1 MTLNSAKNKKMN
13 FSIRFKIWAL
23 FMVFTGIVFILMWL
37 LQIVFLQS
45 FYPAYKISQ
54 TKKASK
60 QILSCYENS
69 SDYIDEIERFAV
81 SNNMCVSLLDSTGY
95 EKAGADVMNGNCA
108 IHGNKM
114 ELFILLDKLRAS
126 KDGKILMKIYNN
138 NIQSKVII
146 YGIIIGSKSNPKGY
160 LLLDVPLAPV
170 ESFIDIIKSQT
181 LYIISILLIIAL
193 FFSSYISNYIANPIT
208 KITKSAERLAHGDY
222 NTVFTGGGYSEVDQL
237 AETLTFAEHE
247 IQKVEMMQRDLIANT
262 SHDLRTPLTMLKAYA
277 EMIRDLSG
285 VNPE

>member
-1 MTLNSAKNKKMN
+1 
-13 FSIRFKIWAL
+13 
-23 FMVFTGIVFILMWL
+23 MWL

-69 SDYIDEIERFAV
+69 SDYVNEIERFAV

-146 YGIIIGSKSNPKGY
+146 Y
-160 LLLDVPLAPV
+160 V
-170 ESFIDIIKSQT
+170 
-181 LYIISILLIIAL
+181 
-193 FFSSYISNYIANPIT
+193 
-208 KITKSAERLAHGDY
+208 R
-222 NTVFTGGGYSEVDQL
+222 
-237 AETLTFAEHE
+237 
-247 IQKVEMMQRDLIANT
+247 
-262 SHDLRTPLTMLKAYA
+262 
-277 EMIRDLSG
+277 
-285 VNPE
+285 